1 MNIYKFLLLFCVD
14 SSISHLSPRQVFCG
28 TKIEQVFIFWIFRGT
43 QGKKQYHQ
51 KQHYSYIYPKDH
63 SHCRINTHCKGELQS
78 IPQFCVLLCSMLF
91 GSFRCLQPH
100 CHIPILQL
108 DATMMSVLQLF
119 LLWCTNHLI
128 LSSSFCSSLYL
139 FLFLTN
145 PPFSLLDD
153 GE

>member
-1 MNIYKFLLLFCVD
+1 MNIYNFLLLFCVD

-78 IPQFCVLLCSMLF
+78 IPQFCVLLCDCFLVLF
-91 GSFRCLQPH
+91 VVYSHIVTYPSYSLMQPWCRCCSCSCCGALTTSFSP
-100 CHIPILQL
+100 
-108 DATMMSVLQLF
+108 
-119 LLWCTNHLI
+119 
-128 LSSSFCSSLYL
+128 
-139 FLFLTN
+139 
-145 PPFSLLDD
+145 PPFVPPSTCSFFLQIPPFPF
-153 GE
+153 